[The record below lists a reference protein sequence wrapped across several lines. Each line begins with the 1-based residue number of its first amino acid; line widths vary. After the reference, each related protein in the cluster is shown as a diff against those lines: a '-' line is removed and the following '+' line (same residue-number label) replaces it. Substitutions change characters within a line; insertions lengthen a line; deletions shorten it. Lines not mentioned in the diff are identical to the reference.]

1 MPVSQQS
8 MTQQFIHVQYT
19 IHNITRDLPDVVI
32 LSSVVEFQEV
42 LDSWLCRQVSVSS
55 SRRQLSRPWMTDPQ
69 GSHESI
75 STRQSVDR
83 LNVARSLYGADAG
96 FHVRRLPHSDGL
108 RRASIQSI
116 DRSKFWS
123 PSDLMRQS
131 SLQSLKFIT
140 TLPPCRGV
148 VTGSLFYVW

>member
-1 MPVSQQS
+1 M
-8 MTQQFIHVQYT
+8 
-19 IHNITRDLPDVVI
+19 
-32 LSSVVEFQEV
+32 
-42 LDSWLCRQVSVSS
+42 SS
-55 SRRQLSRPWMTDPQ
+55 SRRQLSRPRMTEPQ

-75 STRQSVDR
+75 GTRQSVDR

-140 TLPPCRGV
+140 TLPPCHGV
-148 VTGSLFYVW
+148 VLGSSLRVVVSVACYKPKFVIIYLFTLLQSTRVLRHPIADKLQTISYITSTTH